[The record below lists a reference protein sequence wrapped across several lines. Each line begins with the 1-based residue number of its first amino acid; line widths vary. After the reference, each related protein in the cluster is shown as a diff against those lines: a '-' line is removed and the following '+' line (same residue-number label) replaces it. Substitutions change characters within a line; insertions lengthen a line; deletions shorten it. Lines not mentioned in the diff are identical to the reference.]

1 MCGFDEESKSY
12 KDPSA
17 IELAE
22 TLTNWP
28 QMNYYITLCK
38 FVSHNSFDIYMVK

>member
-22 TLTNWP
+22 TLKKLASNELL
-28 QMNYYITLCK
+28 YHTL
-38 FVSHNSFDIYMVK
+38 

>member
-22 TLTNWP
+22 TLKK
-28 QMNYYITLCK
+28 ISLK
-38 FVSHNSFDIYMVK
+38 